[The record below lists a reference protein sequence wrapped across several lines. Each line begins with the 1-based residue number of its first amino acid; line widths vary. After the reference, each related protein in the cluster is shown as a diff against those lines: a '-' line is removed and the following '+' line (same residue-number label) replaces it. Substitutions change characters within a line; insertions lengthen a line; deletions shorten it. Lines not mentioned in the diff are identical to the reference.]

1 MTVEIKE
8 KMNKDILNYIN
19 KQDEKSEFLNLN
31 SQNKLIIFGSILS
44 SIFVVIT
51 AWFVINNTQK
61 TILDSYYNFGSMLTK
76 TLSIES
82 SNLISG
88 LSSSRGMQKLKEHT
102 EQIVDNSEDISYVIY
117 RDSQGNI
124 IYSSK
129 QNNPAFENG
138 DPTTYKV
145 SQPLIIKTLNSKEV
159 IGSIQV
165 GLTGHTMNIVGKATR
180 NLMLIIFTI
189 AWILSIAAVLI
200 NTLLITRQIKLLSE
214 GVRKISTGE
223 FGYKITSKDLWGDIK
238 HLFESFN
245 TMSSRLRT
253 YEEKNIDQL
262 TYERNKMEAV
272 LMSIANGVIV
282 CDNSDQIILVN
293 NAALKMLE
301 AEIKE
306 IIKSKITEYYDTNG
320 ELCFKT
326 KIMEF
331 KDTPYEGNR
340 ANNLECQI
348 KMNSKIIKAII
359 SPIFTVHEEY
369 IGYILILHDITREA
383 EIDKI
388 KNTFISNVS
397 HELRTPVTI
406 LRTYIDTLYNC
417 GEKLDDKTKNDFLM
431 IINHESDRL
440 NNLVNDILDFSKL
453 ESPDVRLEKDLAD
466 IGPIIEIT
474 VKSMKVLA
482 EEKHVSFSIII
493 EPDLP
498 QVMLN
503 VESIERVLKN
513 LISNSIKYSHNNS
526 RVKIRA
532 EFDRTG
538 NYLQVSIED
547 NGIGIPEE
555 HLGKI
560 FDRFYRIETK
570 VHSVKGTGL
579 GLHLVKIAIEK
590 HHGGKVF
597 VESKLN
603 EGSTFGFKIPLKL
616 AENDALPTEKSKA
629 EEKIS

>member
-1 MTVEIKE
+1 
-8 KMNKDILNYIN
+8 MNDIINYIN
-19 KQDEKSEFLNLN
+19 KQDEKAEFLNLN
-31 SQNKLIIFGSILS
+31 SQNKLIVFGSVLS

-51 AWFVINNTQK
+51 AWLVINNTQK
-61 TILDSYYNFGSMLTK
+61 TILDSYYNFGSMLAK

-82 SNLISG
+82 SSLISG
-88 LSSSRGMQKLKEHT
+88 LSNSQSIIKLKEHT
-102 EQIVDNSEDISYVIY
+102 EQIVNNSEDIAYVVY
-117 RDSQGNI
+117 RDSRGNV
-124 IYSSK
+124 IYSNK
-129 QNNPAFENG
+129 QNNPAFENTG
-138 DPTTYKV
+138 DKPNIEV
-145 SQPLIIKTLNSKEV
+145 SQPLTIKTFNSKEV

-189 AWILSIAAVLI
+189 AWILSITAVLI

-238 HLFESFN
+238 QLFESFN

-272 LMSIANGVIV
+272 LMSIANGVVV

-301 AEIKE
+301 ANIKD
-306 IIKSKITEYYDTNG
+306 IIKTKITEYYDTNG
-320 ELCFKT
+320 SLCFRN
-326 KIMEF
+326 KITEF
-331 KDTPYEGNR
+331 KDTPYESNLPK
-340 ANNLECQI
+340 NLECQI
-348 KMNSKIIKAII
+348 EMNNKIIAAIV
-359 SPIFTVHEEY
+359 SPIFTAHEEY
-369 IGYILILHDITREA
+369 IGYIIILHDITKEA

-417 GEKLDDKTKNDFLM
+417 EEKLDDKTKRDFLS

-440 NNLVNDILDFSKL
+440 NHMVNDILDFSKL
-453 ESPDVRLEKDLAD
+453 ESPNVHLEKDLSS
-466 IGPIIEIT
+466 IGPIIELT
-474 VKSMKVLA
+474 VKSMKVIA
-482 EEKHVSFSIII
+482 EEKGISFSILI
-493 EPDLP
+493 EPELP
-498 QVMLN
+498 QIMIN
-503 VESIERVLKN
+503 TESIERVLKN
-513 LISNSIKYSHNNS
+513 LISNSIKYSHQNG
-526 RVKIRA
+526 RIKIRA
-532 EFDRTG
+532 EIDRTG
-538 NYLQVSIED
+538 EYLQVSIED

-555 HLGKI
+555 HLGRI

-590 HHGGKVF
+590 HHDGKVF
-597 VESKLN
+597 VESKIN
-603 EGSTFGFKIPLKL
+603 EGSTFGFKIPLKY
-616 AENDALPTEKSKA
+616 AEA
-629 EEKIS
+629 EEVSSSPQKDEAVN

>member
-1 MTVEIKE
+1 MS
-8 KMNKDILNYIN
+8 DILNYIK

-44 SIFVVIT
+44 SFFVVIT
-51 AWFVINNTQK
+51 AWLVINNTQK
-61 TILDSYYNFGSMLTK
+61 TILDSYHNFGSMLAK

-82 SNLISG
+82 STLISG
-88 LSSSRGMQKLKEHT
+88 LSNAQSLKKLKDHT
-102 EQIVDNSEDISYVIY
+102 EQIINNSEDIAYVVY
-117 RDSQGNI
+117 RDSVGNI

-129 QNNPAFENG
+129 QNTSDFEN
-138 DPTTYKV
+138 TENKTAIEV
-145 SQPLIIKTLNSKEV
+145 SQPLTLKTAYSKEV
-159 IGSIQV
+159 IGSLQV
-165 GLTGHTMNIVGKATR
+165 GLSGHTMNIVGKATR

-238 HLFESFN
+238 QLFESFN
-245 TMSSRLRT
+245 TMSSRLRV
-253 YEEKNIDQL
+253 YEDKNIDQL
-262 TYERNKMEAV
+262 TYEKNKMEAV
-272 LMSIANGVIV
+272 LMSIANGVVV

-293 NAALKMLE
+293 NAALKMLDVN
-301 AEIKE
+301 IKE
-306 IIKSKITEYYDTNG
+306 IIKTKITEYYDTNG

-326 KIMEF
+326 KIKEF
-331 KDTPYEGNR
+331 KDSPYEGNR
-340 ANNLECQI
+340 AKNLECQI
-348 KMNSKIIKAII
+348 KMNGKTLKLII

-369 IGYILILHDITREA
+369 IGYITILHDVTKEA

-417 GEKLDDKTKNDFLM
+417 EEKLDDKTKRDFLS

-440 NNLVNDILDFSKL
+440 NSMVNDILDFSKL
-453 ESPDVRLEKDLAD
+453 DSPDIQLEKDLLE
-466 IGPIIEIT
+466 IEPIIELT
-474 VKSMKVLA
+474 VKSMRVIA
-482 EEKHVSFSIII
+482 EEKNISFSIII

-498 QVMLN
+498 QVMIN
-503 VESIERVLKN
+503 AESIERVLKN
-513 LISNSIKYSHNNS
+513 LISNSIKYSHKNS

-532 EFDRTG
+532 EIDRSG
-538 NYLQVSIED
+538 EYLQVSIED

-597 VESKLN
+597 VESKQN
-603 EGSTFGFKIPLKL
+603 EGSSFGFKIPLKSIEL
-616 AENDALPTEKSKA
+616 TENSLNKQEQ
-629 EEKIS
+629 IN

>member
-1 MTVEIKE
+1 
-8 KMNKDILNYIN
+8 MNDILNYIN

-51 AWFVINNTQK
+51 AWFVIDNTQK
-61 TILDSYYNFGSMLTK
+61 TILDSYHNFGSMLAK

-82 SNLISG
+82 SSL
-88 LSSSRGMQKLKEHT
+88 LSDLPDAKGIRKLKEHT
-102 EQIVDNSEDISYVIY
+102 EQIINNSEDIAYVVY
-117 RDSQGNI
+117 RDQLGNI

-129 QNNPAFENG
+129 QNNPAFENNQN
-138 DPTTYKV
+138 KQNIEV
-145 SQPLIIKTLNSKEV
+145 SQPLTLKTLYAKQV

-165 GLTGHTMNIVGKATR
+165 GLNGYTMNIVGKATR

-223 FGYKITSKDLWGDIK
+223 FGYKIASKDLWGDIK

-245 TMSSRLRT
+245 TMSSKLRT

-272 LMSIANGVIV
+272 LMSIANGVVV

-293 NAALKMLE
+293 NSALKMLE
-301 AEIKE
+301 VKVKE
-306 IIKSKITEYYDTNG
+306 IIKTKITEYYDTKG
-320 ELCFKT
+320 ELCFKS
-326 KIMEF
+326 KIKDF
-331 KDTPYEGNR
+331 KDTPYEGNK
-340 ANNLECQI
+340 AQNLECQMEI
-348 KMNSKIIKAII
+348 NDKIIKTII

-417 GEKLDDKTKNDFLM
+417 EEKLDDKTKRDFM
-431 IINHESDRL
+431 SIINHESDRL
-440 NNLVNDILDFSKL
+440 NNMVNDVLDFSKL
-453 ESPDVRLEKDLAD
+453 DSPDVHLEKDLSS
-466 IGPIIEIT
+466 IGSIIEIT
-474 VKSMKVLA
+474 AKSMKVLA
-482 EEKHVSFSIII
+482 EEKGISFSIII

-498 QVMLN
+498 EVAVN
-503 VESIERVLKN
+503 AESIERVIKN
-513 LISNSIKYSHNNS
+513 LLSNSIKYSHKNS

-532 EFDRTG
+532 EIDRTG
-538 NYLQVSIED
+538 DYLQVSIED

-603 EGSTFGFKIPLKL
+603 EGSTFGFKIPLKYME
-616 AENDALPTEKSKA
+616 ENSFVSQAK
-629 EEKIS
+629 

>member
-1 MTVEIKE
+1 
-8 KMNKDILNYIN
+8 MNDIINYIN
-19 KQDEKSEFLNLN
+19 KQDEKAEFLNLN
-31 SQNKLIIFGSILS
+31 SQNKLIVFGSVLS

-51 AWFVINNTQK
+51 AWLVINNTQK
-61 TILDSYYNFGSMLTK
+61 TILDSYYNFGSMLAK

-82 SNLISG
+82 SSLISG
-88 LSSSRGMQKLKEHT
+88 LSNSQSIIKLKEHT
-102 EQIVDNSEDISYVIY
+102 EQIVNNSEDIAYVVY
-117 RDSQGNI
+117 RDSMGNV
-124 IYSSK
+124 IYSNK
-129 QNNPAFENG
+129 QNNPAFENTG
-138 DPTTYKV
+138 DKPNIEV
-145 SQPLIIKTLNSKEV
+145 SQPLTIKTFNSKEV

-189 AWILSIAAVLI
+189 AWILSITAVLI

-238 HLFESFN
+238 QLFESFN

-272 LMSIANGVIV
+272 LMSIANGVVV

-301 AEIKE
+301 ANIKD
-306 IIKSKITEYYDTNG
+306 IIKTKITEYYDTNG
-320 ELCFKT
+320 SLCFRN
-326 KIMEF
+326 KITEF
-331 KDTPYEGNR
+331 KDTPYESNLPK
-340 ANNLECQI
+340 NLECQI
-348 KMNSKIIKAII
+348 EMNNKIIEAIV
-359 SPIFTVHEEY
+359 SPIFTAHEEY
-369 IGYILILHDITREA
+369 IGYIIILHDITKEA

-417 GEKLDDKTKNDFLM
+417 EEKLDEKTKRDFLS

-440 NNLVNDILDFSKL
+440 NHMVNDILDFSKL
-453 ESPDVRLEKDLAD
+453 ESPNVHLEKDLSS
-466 IGPIIEIT
+466 IGPIIELT
-474 VKSMKVLA
+474 VKSMKVIA
-482 EEKHVSFSIII
+482 EEKGISFSILI
-493 EPDLP
+493 EPELP
-498 QVMLN
+498 QIMIN
-503 VESIERVLKN
+503 TESIERVLKN
-513 LISNSIKYSHNNS
+513 LISNSIKYSHQNG
-526 RVKIRA
+526 RIKIRA
-532 EFDRTG
+532 EIDRTG
-538 NYLQVSIED
+538 EYLQVSIED

-555 HLGKI
+555 HLGRI

-590 HHGGKVF
+590 HHDGKVF
-597 VESKLN
+597 VESKIN
-603 EGSTFGFKIPLKL
+603 EGSTFGFKIPLKY
-616 AENDALPTEKSKA
+616 AEA
-629 EEKIS
+629 EEVSSSPQKDEAVN

>member
-1 MTVEIKE
+1 
-8 KMNKDILNYIN
+8 MNDILNYIN

-51 AWFVINNTQK
+51 AWLVIDNTQK
-61 TILDSYYNFGSMLTK
+61 TILDSYYNFGSMLAK

-82 SNLISG
+82 SSL
-88 LSSSRGMQKLKEHT
+88 LSDLPTSQGIKKLKEHT
-102 EQIVDNSEDISYVIY
+102 EQIINNSEDISYVVY
-117 RDSQGNI
+117 RDQLGNI

-129 QNNPAFENG
+129 QNNPAFENTEAK
-138 DPTTYKV
+138 PNIEV
-145 SQPLIIKTLNSKEV
+145 SQPLTLKTPYAKQV

-165 GLTGHTMNIVGKATR
+165 GLSGHTMNIVGKATR

-245 TMSSRLRT
+245 TMSSKLRT
-253 YEEKNIDQL
+253 YEDKNIDQL

-272 LMSIANGVIV
+272 LMSIANGVVV

-301 AEIKE
+301 VKVKE
-306 IIKSKITEYYDTNG
+306 IIKTKITEYYDTNG
-320 ELCFKT
+320 ELCFKN
-326 KIMEF
+326 KIRDF
-331 KDTPYEGNR
+331 KDTPYEGAR
-340 ANNLECQI
+340 AQNLECQLE
-348 KMNSKIIKAII
+348 MNGKIIKTII

-369 IGYILILHDITREA
+369 IGYILILHDITKEA

-417 GEKLDDKTKNDFLM
+417 EEKLDDKTKRDFLS

-440 NNLVNDILDFSKL
+440 NNMVNDVLDFSKL
-453 ESPDVRLEKDLAD
+453 DSPDVRLEKDLSNMGA
-466 IGPIIEIT
+466 IIEIT

-482 EEKHVSFSIII
+482 EEKGVSFSIII
-493 EPDLP
+493 EPELP
-498 QVMLN
+498 EVMVN
-503 VESIERVLKN
+503 SESIERVLKN
-513 LISNSIKYSHNNS
+513 LISNSIKYSHKNS

-532 EFDRTG
+532 EIDRSG
-538 NYLQVSIED
+538 EFLQVSIED

-555 HLGKI
+555 HLAKI

-597 VESKLN
+597 VESKQN
-603 EGSTFGFKIPLKL
+603 EGSTFGFKIPLKYVEEVSL
-616 AENDALPTEKSKA
+616 KTQETAKSLKT
-629 EEKIS
+629 S

>member
-1 MTVEIKE
+1 
-8 KMNKDILNYIN
+8 MNDILNYIN

-51 AWFVINNTQK
+51 AWLVIDNTQK
-61 TILDSYYNFGSMLTK
+61 TILDSYYNFGSMLAK

-82 SNLISG
+82 SSL
-88 LSSSRGMQKLKEHT
+88 LSDLPTSQGIKKLKEHT
-102 EQIVDNSEDISYVIY
+102 EQIINNSEDISYVVY
-117 RDSQGNI
+117 RDQLGNI

-129 QNNPAFENG
+129 QNNPAFEHTETKPNIE
-138 DPTTYKV
+138 V
-145 SQPLIIKTLNSKEV
+145 SQPLTLKTLYAKQV

-165 GLTGHTMNIVGKATR
+165 GLSGHTMNIVGKATR

-245 TMSSRLRT
+245 TMSSKLRT
-253 YEEKNIDQL
+253 YEDKNIDQL

-272 LMSIANGVIV
+272 LMSIANGVVV

-301 AEIKE
+301 VKVKE
-306 IIKSKITEYYDTNG
+306 IIKTKITEYYDTNG
-320 ELCFKT
+320 ELCFKN
-326 KIMEF
+326 KIRDF
-331 KDTPYEGNR
+331 KDTPYEGAR
-340 ANNLECQI
+340 AQNLECQLE
-348 KMNSKIIKAII
+348 MNGKIIKTII

-369 IGYILILHDITREA
+369 IGYILILHDITKEA

-417 GEKLDDKTKNDFLM
+417 EEKLDDKTKRDFLS

-440 NNLVNDILDFSKL
+440 NNMVNDVLDFSKL
-453 ESPDVRLEKDLAD
+453 DSPDVRLEKDLSNMGA
-466 IGPIIEIT
+466 IIEIT

-482 EEKHVSFSIII
+482 EEKGVSFSIII
-493 EPDLP
+493 EPELP
-498 QVMLN
+498 EVMVN
-503 VESIERVLKN
+503 SESIERVLKN
-513 LISNSIKYSHNNS
+513 LISNSIKYSHKNS

-532 EFDRTG
+532 EIDRSG
-538 NYLQVSIED
+538 EFLQVSIED

-555 HLGKI
+555 HLAKI

-597 VESKLN
+597 VESKQN
-603 EGSTFGFKIPLKL
+603 EGSTFGFKIPLKYVEETSL
-616 AENDALPTEKSKA
+616 ANSPEK
-629 EEKIS
+629 EKVN

>member
-1 MTVEIKE
+1 MS
-8 KMNKDILNYIN
+8 DILKYIN
-19 KQDEKSEFLNLN
+19 KQEDKPALLSLN

-44 SIFVVIT
+44 SVFIVLT
-51 AWFVINNTQK
+51 AWFVIDNTQK

-82 SNLISG
+82 SALISG
-88 LSSSRGMQKLKEHT
+88 LSDAQGVIKLREHT
-102 EQIVDNSEDISYVIY
+102 EQIVNNSEDIDYVVY
-117 RDSQGNI
+117 KDARGKV

-129 QNNPAFENG
+129 RTNPAFDDEN
-138 DPTTYKV
+138 KSSIAV
-145 SQPLIIKTLNSKEV
+145 SQPLTIKTINSKEV

-180 NLMLIIFTI
+180 NLMLVIFTI

-214 GVRKISTGE
+214 GVKKISTGE

-238 HLFESFN
+238 QLFESFN
-245 TMSSRLRT
+245 TMSAKLRT

-262 TYERNKMEAV
+262 TYEKNKLEAV
-272 LMSIANGVIV
+272 LMSIANGVVV
-282 CDNSDQIILVN
+282 CDNADEIVLVN
-293 NAALKMLE
+293 NAALKMLDANAKE
-301 AEIKE
+301 LIKT
-306 IIKSKITEYYDTNG
+306 KITKYYDVNG
-320 ELCFKT
+320 ELCFSE
-326 KIMEF
+326 KIKEF
-331 KDTPYEGNR
+331 KDIPYEGNR
-340 ANNLECQI
+340 AKNLECQI
-348 KMNSKIIKAII
+348 SMNSKIIKIII
-359 SPIFTVHEEY
+359 SPIFTIHEEY
-369 IGYILILHDITREA
+369 IGYIVILHDITREA

-417 GEKLDDKTKNDFLM
+417 EEKLDDKTKRDFLS

-440 NNLVNDILDFSKL
+440 NSMVNDILDFSKL
-453 ESPDVRLEKDLAD
+453 ESPNFKIEKNLSD
-466 IGPIIEIT
+466 IGSIIELT

-482 EEKHVSFSIII
+482 EDKGVSFSIII

-498 QVMLN
+498 NVMIN
-503 VESIERVLKN
+503 SESIERALKN
-513 LISNSIKYSHNNS
+513 LISNSIKYSLKNS

-532 EFDRTG
+532 EIDRTG
-538 NYLQVSIED
+538 EYLQVSIED

-555 HLGKI
+555 HLEKI

-579 GLHLVKIAIEK
+579 GLHLVKITIEK

-597 VESKLN
+597 VESKIN
-603 EGSTFGFKIPLKL
+603 EGSTFGFKIPLKYVDEEL
-616 AENDALPTEKSKA
+616 AASDSLEKS
-629 EEKIS
+629 S

>member
-1 MTVEIKE
+1 
-8 KMNKDILNYIN
+8 MNDILNYIK

-61 TILDSYYNFGSMLTK
+61 TILDSYHNFGSMLTK

-82 SNLISG
+82 STLISD
-88 LSSSRGMQKLKEHT
+88 LSSTKGLKKLKEHT
-102 EQIVDNSEDISYVIY
+102 EQIIANSEDIAYVVY
-117 RDSQGNI
+117 RDQLGNI

-129 QNNPAFENG
+129 QNNPAFENNENK
-138 DPTTYKV
+138 TTIEV
-145 SQPLIIKTLNSKEV
+145 SQPLTLKTAYSKEV

-165 GLTGHTMNIVGKATR
+165 GLSGYTMNIVGKATR

-189 AWILSIAAVLI
+189 AWVLSIAAVLI

-238 HLFESFN
+238 QLFESFN

-272 LMSIANGVIV
+272 LMSIANGVVV

-293 NAALKMLE
+293 NAAQKMLKVNL
-301 AEIKE
+301 KE
-306 IIKSKITEYYDTNG
+306 IIKTKITEYYDTNG
-320 ELCFKT
+320 ELCFKS
-326 KIMEF
+326 KIKEF
-331 KDTPYEGNR
+331 KDTPYEGNK
-340 ANNLECQI
+340 AKNLECQI
-348 KMNSKIIKAII
+348 KMNERIVKTII
-359 SPIFTVHEEY
+359 SPIFTLHEEY
-369 IGYILILHDITREA
+369 IGYIIILHDVTKEA
-383 EIDKI
+383 EIDNI

-417 GEKLDDKTKNDFLM
+417 GEKLDDKTKGDFLS

-440 NNLVNDILDFSKL
+440 NNMVNDILDFSKL
-453 ESPDVRLEKDLAD
+453 ESPNVALEKDLVD

-482 EEKHVSFSIII
+482 EEKNVSFSIII
-493 EPDLP
+493 EPDIP
-498 QVMLN
+498 QVMIN
-503 VESIERVLKN
+503 PENIERVLKN
-513 LISNSIKYSHNNS
+513 LISNSIKYSHKNS

-532 EFDRTG
+532 EIDRTG
-538 NYLQVSIED
+538 DYLQVSIED

-597 VESKLN
+597 VESKLD
-603 EGSTFGFKIPLKL
+603 EGSTFGFKIPLSPV
-616 AENDALPTEKSKA
+616 E
-629 EEKIS
+629 EEKETISS

>member
-1 MTVEIKE
+1 
-8 KMNKDILNYIN
+8 MNDILNYIK

-61 TILDSYYNFGSMLTK
+61 TILDSYHNFGSMLTK

-82 SNLISG
+82 STLISD
-88 LSSSRGMQKLKEHT
+88 LSSTKGLKKLKEHT
-102 EQIVDNSEDISYVIY
+102 EQIIANSEDIAYVVY
-117 RDSQGNI
+117 RDQLGNI

-129 QNNPAFENG
+129 QNNPAFENTENK
-138 DPTTYKV
+138 TTIEV
-145 SQPLIIKTLNSKEV
+145 SQPLTLKTAYSKEV

-165 GLTGHTMNIVGKATR
+165 GLSRYTMNIVGKATR

-189 AWILSIAAVLI
+189 AWVLSIAAVLI

-238 HLFESFN
+238 QLFESFN

-272 LMSIANGVIV
+272 LMSIANGVVV

-293 NAALKMLE
+293 NAAQKMLKVN
-301 AEIKE
+301 IKE
-306 IIKSKITEYYDTNG
+306 IIKTKITEYYDTNG
-320 ELCFKT
+320 ELCFKS
-326 KIMEF
+326 KIKEF
-331 KDTPYEGNR
+331 KDTPYEGNK
-340 ANNLECQI
+340 AKNLECQI
-348 KMNSKIIKAII
+348 KMNGRIVKTII
-359 SPIFTVHEEY
+359 SPIFTLHEEY
-369 IGYILILHDITREA
+369 IGYIIILHDVTKEA
-383 EIDKI
+383 EIDNI

-417 GEKLDDKTKNDFLM
+417 GEKLDEKTKGDFLS

-440 NNLVNDILDFSKL
+440 NNMVNDILDFSKL
-453 ESPDVRLEKDLAD
+453 ESPNVALEKDLVD

-482 EEKHVSFSIII
+482 EEKNVSFSIII
-493 EPDLP
+493 EPDIP
-498 QVMLN
+498 QVMIN
-503 VESIERVLKN
+503 PENIERVLKN
-513 LISNSIKYSHNNS
+513 LISNSIKYSHKNS

-532 EFDRTG
+532 EIDRTG
-538 NYLQVSIED
+538 DYLQVSIED

-603 EGSTFGFKIPLKL
+603 EGSTFGFKIPLSPV
-616 AENDALPTEKSKA
+616 E
-629 EEKIS
+629 EEKETISS

>member
-1 MTVEIKE
+1 
-8 KMNKDILNYIN
+8 MNDILNYIN
-19 KQDEKSEFLNLN
+19 KQDEKSEFLSLN
-31 SQNKLIIFGSILS
+31 SQNKLIIFGSLLS

-82 SNLISG
+82 SNLISDLPG
-88 LSSSRGMQKLKEHT
+88 SRGIKKLKEHT
-102 EQIVDNSEDISYVIY
+102 EQIVNNSEDIAYVIY
-117 RDSQGNI
+117 RDSQGNV

-129 QNNPAFENG
+129 QNNPDFANG

-145 SQPLIIKTLNSKEV
+145 SQPLTIKTLNSREV

-238 HLFESFN
+238 QLFESFN
-245 TMSSRLRT
+245 TMSSKLRT

-272 LMSIANGVIV
+272 LMSIANGVVV

-293 NAALKMLE
+293 NAALKMLD
-301 AEIKE
+301 ANVKE
-306 IIKSKITEYYDTNG
+306 IIKTKITEYYDLNG
-320 ELCFKT
+320 ELCFKN
-326 KIMEF
+326 KIRDF

-340 ANNLECQI
+340 AGNLECQI
-348 KMNSKIIKAII
+348 KMNGRIIKIII
-359 SPIFTVHEEY
+359 SPIFTIHEEY
-369 IGYILILHDITREA
+369 IGYIIILHDITKEA

-417 GEKLDDKTKNDFLM
+417 EEKLDDKTKRDFLS

-440 NNLVNDILDFSKL
+440 NNMVNDILDFSKL
-453 ESPDVRLEKDLAD
+453 ESPNIHLEKDLSS
-466 IGPIIEIT
+466 IGPIIELT

-482 EEKHVSFSIII
+482 EEKNVSFSIII

-503 VESIERVLKN
+503 AESIERVLKN
-513 LISNSIKYSHNNS
+513 LI
-526 RVKIRA
+526 
-532 EFDRTG
+532 
-538 NYLQVSIED
+538 
-547 NGIGIPEE
+547 
-555 HLGKI
+555 
-560 FDRFYRIETK
+560 
-570 VHSVKGTGL
+570 
-579 GLHLVKIAIEK
+579 
-590 HHGGKVF
+590 
-597 VESKLN
+597 
-603 EGSTFGFKIPLKL
+603 
-616 AENDALPTEKSKA
+616 
-629 EEKIS
+629 

>member
-1 MTVEIKE
+1 
-8 KMNKDILNYIN
+8 MNDILNYIN

-51 AWFVINNTQK
+51 AWLVINNTQK
-61 TILDSYYNFGSMLTK
+61 TILDSYYNFGSMLAK

-82 SNLISG
+82 SSL
-88 LSSSRGMQKLKEHT
+88 LSDLPTAQGIKKLKEHT
-102 EQIVDNSEDISYVIY
+102 EQIINNSEDIAYVVY
-117 RDSQGNI
+117 RDQLGNI

-129 QNNPAFENG
+129 QNNPAFENTETK
-138 DPTTYKV
+138 PTIEV
-145 SQPLIIKTLNSKEV
+145 SQPLTLKTLYTKQV

-165 GLTGHTMNIVGKATR
+165 GLSGHTMNIVGKATR

-245 TMSSRLRT
+245 TMSSKLRT
-253 YEEKNIDQL
+253 YEDKNIDQL

-272 LMSIANGVIV
+272 LMSIANGVVV

-301 AEIKE
+301 VKVKE
-306 IIKSKITEYYDTNG
+306 IIKTKITEYYDTNG
-320 ELCFKT
+320 ELCFKS
-326 KIMEF
+326 KIRDF
-331 KDTPYEGNR
+331 KDTPYEGNK
-340 ANNLECQI
+340 AQNLECQLE
-348 KMNSKIIKAII
+348 MNGKIIKTII

-369 IGYILILHDITREA
+369 IGYILILHDITKEA

-417 GEKLDDKTKNDFLM
+417 EEKLDDKTKRDFLS

-440 NNLVNDILDFSKL
+440 NNMVNDVLDFSKL
-453 ESPDVRLEKDLAD
+453 DSPDIRLEKDLSNMGA
-466 IGPIIEIT
+466 IIEIT

-482 EEKHVSFSIII
+482 EEKGVSFSIII
-493 EPDLP
+493 EPELP
-498 QVMLN
+498 EVMVN
-503 VESIERVLKN
+503 PESIERVLKN
-513 LISNSIKYSHNNS
+513 LISNSIKYSHKNS

-532 EFDRTG
+532 EIDRSG
-538 NYLQVSIED
+538 EFLQVSIED

-555 HLGKI
+555 HLAKI

-603 EGSTFGFKIPLKL
+603 EGSTFGFKIPLKYVEETSL
-616 AENDALPTEKSKA
+616 ANSPEK
-629 EEKIS
+629 EKVN

>member
-1 MTVEIKE
+1 
-8 KMNKDILNYIN
+8 MNDILNYIK

-61 TILDSYYNFGSMLTK
+61 TILDSYHNFGSMLTK

-82 SNLISG
+82 STLISDLSGTKG
-88 LSSSRGMQKLKEHT
+88 LKKLKEHT
-102 EQIVDNSEDISYVIY
+102 EQIIANSEDIAYVVY
-117 RDSQGNI
+117 RDQLGNI

-129 QNNPAFENG
+129 QNNPAFENTENK
-138 DPTTYKV
+138 TTIEV
-145 SQPLIIKTLNSKEV
+145 SQPLTLKTAYSKEV

-165 GLTGHTMNIVGKATR
+165 GLSGYTMNIVGKATR

-189 AWILSIAAVLI
+189 AWVLSIAAVLI

-238 HLFESFN
+238 QLFESFN

-272 LMSIANGVIV
+272 LMSIANGVVV

-293 NAALKMLE
+293 NAAQKMLKVN
-301 AEIKE
+301 IKE
-306 IIKSKITEYYDTNG
+306 IIKTKITEYYDTNG
-320 ELCFKT
+320 ELCFKS
-326 KIMEF
+326 KIKEF
-331 KDTPYEGNR
+331 KDTPYEGNK
-340 ANNLECQI
+340 AKNLECQI
-348 KMNSKIIKAII
+348 KMNGRIVKTII
-359 SPIFTVHEEY
+359 SPIFTLHEEY
-369 IGYILILHDITREA
+369 IGYIIILHDVTKEA
-383 EIDKI
+383 EIDNI

-417 GEKLDDKTKNDFLM
+417 GEKLDEKTKGDFLS

-440 NNLVNDILDFSKL
+440 NNMVNDILDFSKL
-453 ESPDVRLEKDLAD
+453 ESPNVALEKDLVD

-482 EEKHVSFSIII
+482 EEKNVSFSIII
-493 EPDLP
+493 EPDIP
-498 QVMLN
+498 QVMIN
-503 VESIERVLKN
+503 PENIERVLKN
-513 LISNSIKYSHNNS
+513 LISNSIKYSHKNS

-532 EFDRTG
+532 EIDRTG
-538 NYLQVSIED
+538 DYLQVSIED

-603 EGSTFGFKIPLKL
+603 EGSTFGFKIPLNPV
-616 AENDALPTEKSKA
+616 ESEKEPLS
-629 EEKIS
+629 S

>member
-1 MTVEIKE
+1 
-8 KMNKDILNYIN
+8 MNDILNYIN

-61 TILDSYYNFGSMLTK
+61 TILDSYHNFGSMLAK

-82 SNLISG
+82 SSLLSDLPTSQG
-88 LSSSRGMQKLKEHT
+88 LRKLKEHT
-102 EQIVDNSEDISYVIY
+102 EQIINNSEDIDYITY
-117 RDSQGNI
+117 RTPQGNI
-124 IYSSK
+124 IYSST
-129 QNNPAFENG
+129 QNNPAFEKKEKPNIE
-138 DPTTYKV
+138 V
-145 SQPLIIKTLNSKEV
+145 SQPLTIKTLNSKEI

-165 GLTGHTMNIVGKATR
+165 GLNGYTMNIVGKATR

-200 NTLLITRQIKLLSE
+200 NTFLITRQIKLLSE
-214 GVRKISTGE
+214 GVKKISTGE

-238 HLFESFN
+238 QLFESFN

-272 LMSIANGVIV
+272 LMSIANGVVV
-282 CDNSDQIILVN
+282 CDNLDEIVLVN
-293 NAALKMLE
+293 NAAIKMLD
-301 AEIKE
+301 ANVKE
-306 IIKSKITEYYDTNG
+306 IIKTKITEYYDTNG
-320 ELCFKT
+320 ELCFKN
-326 KIMEF
+326 KIREF

-340 ANNLECQI
+340 VKNLECQI
-348 KMNSKIIKAII
+348 KMNSKIIKTII
-359 SPIFTVHEEY
+359 SPIFTIHEEY
-369 IGYILILHDITREA
+369 IGYIIILHDITKEA

-388 KNTFISNVS
+388 KNAFISNVS

-417 GEKLDDKTKNDFLM
+417 EEKLDDKTKRDFLS

-440 NNLVNDILDFSKL
+440 NNMVNDILDFSKL
-453 ESPDVRLEKDLAD
+453 DSPNVRLEKDLSD

-474 VKSMKVLA
+474 VKSMKVIA
-482 EEKHVSFSIII
+482 EEKGISFSIII

-498 QVMLN
+498 QIMIN
-503 VESIERVLKN
+503 AESIERVLKN
-513 LISNSIKYSHNNS
+513 LISNSIKYSYKNS
-526 RVKIRA
+526 RIKIRA
-532 EFDRTG
+532 EVDRTG
-538 NYLQVSIED
+538 DSLQISIED

-570 VHSVKGTGL
+570 VHAVKGTGL

-597 VESKLN
+597 VESKIN
-603 EGSTFGFKIPLKL
+603 EGSTFGFKIPLKYVV
-616 AENDALPTEKSKA
+616 EEETSSTPKEKESVN
-629 EEKIS
+629 

>member
-1 MTVEIKE
+1 
-8 KMNKDILNYIN
+8 MNDILNYIN

-51 AWFVINNTQK
+51 AWFVIDNTQK
-61 TILDSYYNFGSMLTK
+61 TILDSYHNFGSMLAK

-82 SNLISG
+82 SSLLSG
-88 LSSSRGMQKLKEHT
+88 LPTSQGIKKLKEHT
-102 EQIVDNSEDISYVIY
+102 EQIINNSEDIAYVVY
-117 RDSQGNI
+117 RDQLGNI

-129 QNNPAFENG
+129 QNNPAFENTEAK
-138 DPTTYKV
+138 PNIEV
-145 SQPLIIKTLNSKEV
+145 SQPLTLKTLYAKQV

-165 GLTGHTMNIVGKATR
+165 GLSGYTMNIVGKATR

-245 TMSSRLRT
+245 TMSSKLRT
-253 YEEKNIDQL
+253 YEDKNIDQL

-272 LMSIANGVIV
+272 LMSIANGVVV

-293 NAALKMLE
+293 NAALKMLDVKV
-301 AEIKE
+301 KE
-306 IIKSKITEYYDTNG
+306 IIKTKITEYYDTNG
-320 ELCFKT
+320 ELCFKS
-326 KIMEF
+326 KIRDF

-340 ANNLECQI
+340 AGNLECQI
-348 KMNSKIIKAII
+348 EMNGKIIKTII

-369 IGYILILHDITREA
+369 IGYILILHDITKEA

-417 GEKLDDKTKNDFLM
+417 EEKLDDKTKRDFLS

-440 NNLVNDILDFSKL
+440 NNMVNDVLDFSKL
-453 ESPDVRLEKDLAD
+453 DSPDIRLEKDLSNMGA
-466 IGPIIEIT
+466 IIEIT

-482 EEKHVSFSIII
+482 EEKGVSFSIII
-493 EPDLP
+493 EPELP
-498 QVMLN
+498 EVMVN
-503 VESIERVLKN
+503 PESIERVLKN
-513 LISNSIKYSHNNS
+513 LISNSIKYSHKNS

-532 EFDRTG
+532 EIDRSG
-538 NYLQVSIED
+538 EYLQVSIED

-590 HHGGKVF
+590 HHCGKVF
-597 VESKLN
+597 VESKQN
-603 EGSTFGFKIPLKL
+603 EGSTFGFKIPLKYVEETSL
-616 AENDALPTEKSKA
+616 ANSPEK
-629 EEKIS
+629 EKVN

>member
-1 MTVEIKE
+1 
-8 KMNKDILNYIN
+8 MNDILNYIN

-51 AWFVINNTQK
+51 AWLVINNTQK
-61 TILDSYYNFGSMLTK
+61 TILDSYYNFGSMLAK

-82 SNLISG
+82 SSL
-88 LSSSRGMQKLKEHT
+88 LSDLPTSQGIKKLKEHT
-102 EQIVDNSEDISYVIY
+102 EQIINNSEDIAYVVY
-117 RDSQGNI
+117 RDQLGNI

-129 QNNPAFENG
+129 QNNPAFENTETK
-138 DPTTYKV
+138 PNIEV
-145 SQPLIIKTLNSKEV
+145 SQPLTLKTPYAKQV

-165 GLTGHTMNIVGKATR
+165 GLSGHTMNIVGKATR

-245 TMSSRLRT
+245 TMSSKLRT
-253 YEEKNIDQL
+253 YEDKNIDQL

-272 LMSIANGVIV
+272 LMSIANGVVV

-301 AEIKE
+301 VKVKE
-306 IIKSKITEYYDTNG
+306 IIKTKITEYYDTNG
-320 ELCFKT
+320 ELCFKN
-326 KIMEF
+326 KIRDF

-340 ANNLECQI
+340 AQNLECQLE
-348 KMNSKIIKAII
+348 MNGKIIKTII

-369 IGYILILHDITREA
+369 IGYILILHDITKEA

-417 GEKLDDKTKNDFLM
+417 EEKLDDKTKRDFLS

-440 NNLVNDILDFSKL
+440 NNMVNDVLDFSKL
-453 ESPDVRLEKDLAD
+453 DSPDVRLEKDLSNMGA
-466 IGPIIEIT
+466 IIEIT

-482 EEKHVSFSIII
+482 EEKGVSFSIII
-493 EPDLP
+493 EPELP
-498 QVMLN
+498 EVMVN
-503 VESIERVLKN
+503 SESIERVLKN
-513 LISNSIKYSHNNS
+513 LISNSIKYSHKNS

-532 EFDRTG
+532 EIDRSG
-538 NYLQVSIED
+538 EFLQVSIED

-555 HLGKI
+555 HLAKI

-597 VESKLN
+597 VESKQN
-603 EGSTFGFKIPLKL
+603 EGSTFGFKIPLKYVEEVSL
-616 AENDALPTEKSKA
+616 KTQETAKSLKT
-629 EEKIS
+629 S

>member
-1 MTVEIKE
+1 
-8 KMNKDILNYIN
+8 MNDILNYIN

-51 AWFVINNTQK
+51 AWLVINNTQK
-61 TILDSYYNFGSMLTK
+61 TILDSYYNFGSMLAK

-82 SNLISG
+82 SSL
-88 LSSSRGMQKLKEHT
+88 LSDLPTSQGIKKLKEHT
-102 EQIVDNSEDISYVIY
+102 EQIINNSEDIAYVVY
-117 RDSQGNI
+117 RDQLGNI

-129 QNNPAFENG
+129 QNNPAFENTETK
-138 DPTTYKV
+138 PNIEV
-145 SQPLIIKTLNSKEV
+145 SQPLTLKTPYAKQV

-165 GLTGHTMNIVGKATR
+165 GLSGHTMNIVGKATR

-245 TMSSRLRT
+245 TMSSKLRT
-253 YEEKNIDQL
+253 YEDKNIDQL

-272 LMSIANGVIV
+272 LMSIANGVVV

-301 AEIKE
+301 VKVKE
-306 IIKSKITEYYDTNG
+306 IIKTKITEYYDTNG
-320 ELCFKT
+320 ELCFKN
-326 KIMEF
+326 KIRDF

-340 ANNLECQI
+340 AQNLECQI
-348 KMNSKIIKAII
+348 EMNGKIIKTII

-369 IGYILILHDITREA
+369 IGYILILHDITKEA

-417 GEKLDDKTKNDFLM
+417 EEKLDDKTKRDFLS

-440 NNLVNDILDFSKL
+440 NNMVNDVLDFSKL
-453 ESPDVRLEKDLAD
+453 DSPDVRLEKDLSN
-466 IGPIIEIT
+466 IGAIIEIT

-482 EEKHVSFSIII
+482 EEKGVSFSIII
-493 EPDLP
+493 EPELP
-498 QVMLN
+498 EVMVN
-503 VESIERVLKN
+503 SESIERVLKN
-513 LISNSIKYSHNNS
+513 LISNSIKYSLKNS

-532 EFDRTG
+532 EIDRSG
-538 NYLQVSIED
+538 EFLQVSIED

-555 HLGKI
+555 HLAKI

-603 EGSTFGFKIPLKL
+603 EGSTFGFKIPLKYV
-616 AENDALPTEKSKA
+616 EPEEISSTPKNKA
-629 EEKIS
+629 EV

>member
-1 MTVEIKE
+1 
-8 KMNKDILNYIN
+8 MNDILNYIN

-51 AWFVINNTQK
+51 AWLVINNTQK
-61 TILDSYYNFGSMLTK
+61 TILDSYYNFGSMLAK

-82 SNLISG
+82 SSL
-88 LSSSRGMQKLKEHT
+88 LSDLPTSQGIKKLKEHT
-102 EQIVDNSEDISYVIY
+102 EQIINNSEDIAYVVY
-117 RDSQGNI
+117 RDQLGNI

-129 QNNPAFENG
+129 QNNPAFENTETK
-138 DPTTYKV
+138 PNIEV
-145 SQPLIIKTLNSKEV
+145 SQPLTLKTPYAKQV

-165 GLTGHTMNIVGKATR
+165 GLSGHTMNIVGKATR

-245 TMSSRLRT
+245 TMSSKLRT
-253 YEEKNIDQL
+253 YEDKNIDQL

-272 LMSIANGVIV
+272 LMSIANGVVV

-301 AEIKE
+301 VKVKE
-306 IIKSKITEYYDTNG
+306 IIKTKITEYYDTNG
-320 ELCFKT
+320 ELCFKN
-326 KIMEF
+326 KIRDF

-340 ANNLECQI
+340 AQNLECQLE
-348 KMNSKIIKAII
+348 MNGKIIKTII

-369 IGYILILHDITREA
+369 IGYILILHDITKEA

-406 LRTYIDTLYNC
+406 LRTFIDTLYNC
-417 GEKLDDKTKNDFLM
+417 EEKLDDKTKRDFLS

-440 NNLVNDILDFSKL
+440 NNMVNDVLDFSKL
-453 ESPDVRLEKDLAD
+453 DSPDVRLEKDLSNMGA
-466 IGPIIEIT
+466 IIEIT

-482 EEKHVSFSIII
+482 EEKGVSFSIII
-493 EPDLP
+493 EPELP
-498 QVMLN
+498 EVMVN
-503 VESIERVLKN
+503 SESIERVLKN
-513 LISNSIKYSHNNS
+513 LISNSIKYSHKNS

-532 EFDRTG
+532 EIDRSG
-538 NYLQVSIED
+538 EFLQVSIED

-555 HLGKI
+555 HLAKI

-597 VESKLN
+597 VESKQN
-603 EGSTFGFKIPLKL
+603 EGSTFGFKIPLKYVEEVSL
-616 AENDALPTEKSKA
+616 KTQETAKSLKT
-629 EEKIS
+629 S

>member
-1 MTVEIKE
+1 
-8 KMNKDILNYIN
+8 MNDILNYIN
-19 KQDEKSEFLNLN
+19 KQDEKSEFLNIN

-51 AWFVINNTQK
+51 AWLVINNTQK
-61 TILDSYYNFGSMLTK
+61 TILDSYHNFGSMLTK

-82 SNLISG
+82 STLISG
-88 LSSSRGMQKLKEHT
+88 LSSTQSLVKLKEHT
-102 EQIVDNSEDISYVIY
+102 EQIIKNSEDIAYVVY
-117 RDSQGNI
+117 RDPAGNV

-129 QNNPAFENG
+129 QNNPDFENSENK
-138 DPTTYKV
+138 TNIEV
-145 SQPLIIKTLNSKEV
+145 SQPLTLKTASSKEV
-159 IGSIQV
+159 VGSIQV
-165 GLTGHTMNIVGKATR
+165 GLSGHTMNIVGKATR

-189 AWILSIAAVLI
+189 AWILSIAAVLL
-200 NTLLITRQIKLLSE
+200 NTMLITRQIKLLSE

-238 HLFESFN
+238 QLFESFN
-245 TMSSRLRT
+245 TMSSRLHT

-272 LMSIANGVIV
+272 LMSIANGVVV
-282 CDNSDQIILVN
+282 CDNSDQIVLVN
-293 NAALKMLE
+293 NAALKMLD
-301 AEIKE
+301 ANLKE
-306 IIKSKITEYYDTNG
+306 IIKTKITEYYDTNG
-320 ELCFKT
+320 ELCFKSR
-326 KIMEF
+326 IREF

-340 ANNLECQI
+340 AKNLECQI
-348 KMNSKIIKAII
+348 KMNSRIIKLII

-369 IGYILILHDITREA
+369 IGYITILHDITREA
-383 EIDKI
+383 EVDKI
-388 KNTFISNVS
+388 KNAFISNVS

-417 GEKLDDKTKNDFLM
+417 EEKLDEETKKDFLS

-440 NNLVNDILDFSKL
+440 NNMVNDILDFSKL
-453 ESPDVRLEKDLAD
+453 ESPDVRLEKDLSE
-466 IGPIIEIT
+466 IGPIIELT
-474 VKSMKVLA
+474 VKSMRVLA
-482 EEKHVSFSIII
+482 EERGISFSIII

-503 VESIERVLKN
+503 AESIERVLKN
-513 LISNSIKYSHNNS
+513 LISNSIKYSHKNS

-532 EFDRTG
+532 EIDRTG
-538 NYLQVSIED
+538 DYLQVSIED

-590 HHGGKVF
+590 HHDGKVF
-597 VESKLN
+597 VESKQN
-603 EGSTFGFKIPLKL
+603 EGSTFGFKIPLKFV
-616 AENDALPTEKSKA
+616 EVEEISSSSQSKEKVN
-629 EEKIS
+629 

>member
-1 MTVEIKE
+1 
-8 KMNKDILNYIN
+8 MNDILNYIK

-61 TILDSYYNFGSMLTK
+61 TILDSYHNFGSMLTK

-82 SNLISG
+82 STLISD
-88 LSSSRGMQKLKEHT
+88 LSSTKGLKKLKEHT
-102 EQIVDNSEDISYVIY
+102 EQIIANSEDIAYVVY
-117 RDSQGNI
+117 RDQLGNI

-129 QNNPAFENG
+129 QNNPAFENNENK
-138 DPTTYKV
+138 TTIEV
-145 SQPLIIKTLNSKEV
+145 SQPLTLKTAYSKEV

-165 GLTGHTMNIVGKATR
+165 GLSGYTMNIVGKATR

-189 AWILSIAAVLI
+189 AWVLSIAAVLI

-238 HLFESFN
+238 QLFESFN

-272 LMSIANGVIV
+272 LMSIANGVVV

-293 NAALKMLE
+293 NAAQKMLKVNL
-301 AEIKE
+301 KE
-306 IIKSKITEYYDTNG
+306 IIKTKITEYYDTNG
-320 ELCFKT
+320 ELCFKS
-326 KIMEF
+326 KNKEF
-331 KDTPYEGNR
+331 KDTPYEGNK
-340 ANNLECQI
+340 AKNLECQI
-348 KMNSKIIKAII
+348 KMNERIVKTII
-359 SPIFTVHEEY
+359 SPIFTLHEEY
-369 IGYILILHDITREA
+369 IGYIIILHDVTKEA
-383 EIDKI
+383 EIDNI

-417 GEKLDDKTKNDFLM
+417 GEKLDDKTKGDFLS

-440 NNLVNDILDFSKL
+440 NNMVNDILDFSKL
-453 ESPDVRLEKDLAD
+453 ESPNVALEKDLVD

-482 EEKHVSFSIII
+482 EEKNVSFSIII
-493 EPDLP
+493 EPDIP
-498 QVMLN
+498 QVMIN
-503 VESIERVLKN
+503 PENIERVLKN
-513 LISNSIKYSHNNS
+513 LISNSIKYSHKNS

-532 EFDRTG
+532 EIDRTG
-538 NYLQVSIED
+538 DYLQVSIED

-597 VESKLN
+597 VESKLD
-603 EGSTFGFKIPLKL
+603 EGSTFGFKIPLSPV
-616 AENDALPTEKSKA
+616 E
-629 EEKIS
+629 EEKETISS